1 MPKSGFSA
9 NNQAKP
15 CGAAILAN
23 IAGHSASRAKLL
35 NICYSMAKPDY
46 AFSIV
51 DVFEIKRDTISLTFQ
66 DDRTTRLKAPDDIL
80 KREADYAQS
89 WYANITADMFG

>member
-1 MPKSGFSA
+1 
-9 NNQAKP
+9 
-15 CGAAILAN
+15 
-23 IAGHSASRAKLL
+23 L

-66 DDRTTRLKAPDDIL
+66 DDRTTRLKSPDDIL
-80 KREADYAQS
+80 RREADYAQS